1 MRSLGVQFP
10 RRASD
15 GDRAF
20 GANATTR
27 ARREES
33 DWANM
38 SSVNF
43 VEAMETLKSMFP
55 ELDTVTVRDVLDKH
69 GGFMEGA
76 VEELLGISRAK
87 RGMGGGSG
95 GGRIGAHGDDDDGY
109 GGGGGRDDRYG
120 GNDGGFGGGSDGPPR
135 SNQMDG
141 YGRGQGGRCVSTRA
155 RATTTLGTPRR
166 REIRGCLARHRV
178 ARDPRPRSPDPS
190 RTTTFFPSTRAPRHF
205 PGLFARG
212 FPSGTRVPVCKMC
225 QLTFPTPRR
234 SLRSD
239 YYSSQP
245 PPEEEGSIWSW
256 LTGADDEPSRSSG
269 GHYSNGS
276 GGYGTSAADDD
287 DTFAWL
293 ANSANFYAGELSRN
307 VKAMTDALAEEL
319 LGPAEDEEG
328 EEIEEEDSSVRGNG
342 EVVAGGATVK
352 VDRRAKKKEEAP
364 KPKPKPKKRLEE
376 EEDDDDVIGG
386 VLNLLGL
393 EDDEEEEVYVRRD
406 TKKDK

>member
-1 MRSLGVQFP
+1 MGRLAIETSDDGQRMRSLGVQFP

-190 RTTTFFPSTRAPRHF
+190 RTTTFFPRRAPR
-205 PGLFARG
+205 GTSRGCSREG
-212 FPSGTRVPVCKMC
+212 FPRERAF
-225 QLTFPTPRR
+225 Q
-234 SLRSD
+234 
-239 YYSSQP
+239 
-245 PPEEEGSIWSW
+245 
-256 LTGADDEPSRSSG
+256 
-269 GHYSNGS
+269 
-276 GGYGTSAADDD
+276 SAKCV
-287 DTFAWL
+287 
-293 ANSANFYAGELSRN
+293 N
-307 VKAMTDALAEEL
+307 
-319 LGPAEDEEG
+319 
-328 EEIEEEDSSVRGNG
+328 
-342 EVVAGGATVK
+342 
-352 VDRRAKKKEEAP
+352 
-364 KPKPKPKKRLEE
+364 
-376 EEDDDDVIGG
+376 
-386 VLNLLGL
+386 
-393 EDDEEEEVYVRRD
+393 
-406 TKKDK
+406 

>member
-1 MRSLGVQFP
+1 
-10 RRASD
+10 
-15 GDRAF
+15 
-20 GANATTR
+20 
-27 ARREES
+27 
-33 DWANM
+33 M

-166 REIRGCLARHRV
+166 REIRGFLARHRV

-190 RTTTFFPSTRAPRHF
+190 RTTTFFPSTRAPR
-205 PGLFARG
+205 LFRGCSREG
-212 FPSGTRVPVCKMC
+212 FPRERAF
-225 QLTFPTPRR
+225 Q
-234 SLRSD
+234 
-239 YYSSQP
+239 
-245 PPEEEGSIWSW
+245 
-256 LTGADDEPSRSSG
+256 
-269 GHYSNGS
+269 
-276 GGYGTSAADDD
+276 SAKCV
-287 DTFAWL
+287 
-293 ANSANFYAGELSRN
+293 N
-307 VKAMTDALAEEL
+307 
-319 LGPAEDEEG
+319 
-328 EEIEEEDSSVRGNG
+328 
-342 EVVAGGATVK
+342 
-352 VDRRAKKKEEAP
+352 
-364 KPKPKPKKRLEE
+364 
-376 EEDDDDVIGG
+376 
-386 VLNLLGL
+386 
-393 EDDEEEEVYVRRD
+393 
-406 TKKDK
+406 

>member
-1 MRSLGVQFP
+1 
-10 RRASD
+10 
-15 GDRAF
+15 
-20 GANATTR
+20 
-27 ARREES
+27 
-33 DWANM
+33 M

-141 YGRGQGGRCVSTRA
+141 YGRGRGGRCVSTRA
-155 RATTTLGTPRR
+155 RHNNPRNPTKTRNPRLSRAPPRR
-166 REIRGCLARHRV
+166 ARP
-178 ARDPRPRSPDPS
+178 AAAFADPS
-190 RTTTFFPSTRAPRHF
+190 RTTTMFSLGARPAALPGVVRARVSRGSARSSLQNVSIDVSHPAPLAPQRLLQQPASPRGGGRH
-205 PGLFARG
+205 LELAHRRG
-212 FPSGTRVPVCKMC
+212 
-225 QLTFPTPRR
+225 RR
-234 SLRSD
+234 
-239 YYSSQP
+239 
-245 PPEEEGSIWSW
+245 
-256 LTGADDEPSRSSG
+256 TSRSSG

-276 GGYGTSAADDD
+276 GGYGTSAPTDD

-293 ANSANFYAGELSRN
+293 ANSANFYAGELGRN
-307 VKAMTDALAEEL
+307 VKAMTDALAEGL

-342 EVVAGGATVK
+342 EVVAGRHG
-352 VDRRAKKKEEAP
+352 E
-364 KPKPKPKKRLEE
+364 
-376 EEDDDDVIGG
+376 G
-386 VLNLLGL
+386 
-393 EDDEEEEVYVRRD
+393 
-406 TKKDK
+406 